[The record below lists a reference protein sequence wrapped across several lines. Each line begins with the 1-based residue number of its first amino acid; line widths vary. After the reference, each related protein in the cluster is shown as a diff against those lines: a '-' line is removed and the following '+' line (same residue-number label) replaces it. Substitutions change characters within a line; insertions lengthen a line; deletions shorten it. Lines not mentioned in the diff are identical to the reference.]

1 MNPKAAN
8 ATPFHTSTE
17 TSIRLPCR
25 RSACFAAI
33 IASNV
38 GKNQRKTLK
47 CDSRSGHQRQDLD
60 SYQDNLGK
68 LHRNTLDHTR
78 SKLEWNTPPLF
89 ERELLSLQNILN
101 SGIINSKERKLK
113 IIHYCFDTHTYE
125 QGEFYMPDIT
135 FTPLLI
141 RNGEVLMDKVRLAF
155 IEY

>member
-1 MNPKAAN
+1 MFDTYFVKVIRASDNTAVPIPNKYISLTSYVS
-8 ATPFHTSTE
+8 TP
-17 TSIRLPCR
+17 
-25 RSACFAAI
+25 
-33 IASNV
+33 N
-38 GKNQRKTLK
+38 
-47 CDSRSGHQRQDLD
+47 QRQDLD

-125 QGEFYMPDIT
+125 QGEFYLPDIT

>member
-1 MNPKAAN
+1 MFDTYFVKVIRASDNTAVPIPNKYISLTSYVS
-8 ATPFHTSTE
+8 TP
-17 TSIRLPCR
+17 
-25 RSACFAAI
+25 
-33 IASNV
+33 N
-38 GKNQRKTLK
+38 
-47 CDSRSGHQRQDLD
+47 QRQDLD

-68 LHRNTLDHTR
+68 LHRYTLEHTR